1 MGSNTIPPGGA
12 VTSGEDAV
20 EAEDTG
26 KSAPSLAAEITADGL
41 PVLAKAATTTPGGL
55 VPRVIYPEG
64 HLLGRYRLSAV
75 VGHGAWST
83 AYRAID
89 TALSLP
95 VVVKVLSPEA
105 SADTV
110 ERFRNE
116 ILFSRRVHHPGFCR
130 IYELHEEETFD
141 GPLRYLTMELVQGRT
156 LGDLMNEGP
165 MDVRRAVSIARSLC
179 DVAAAA
185 HSQGVIHG
193 DLKPGNIMVRATPE
207 RRHDRRSERRQEA
220 RDELVV
226 LDFGAAFAKD
236 VSGSAVRVGSVRYM
250 APELFEH
257 EPPSPQSDVWAIG
270 VILYGC
276 LTGGYPFD
284 GGSEKDVA
292 EATRRPPTPP
302 SAKREGLSAD
312 FDTVVLRALRRH
324 KTERFVDC
332 RAFATALDDVLELL
346 RPRASLLRR
355 LWTAI
360 SAR

>member
-1 MGSNTIPPGGA
+1 MTSNTIPPPSSA
-12 VTSGEDAV
+12 TSGEDVV
-20 EAEDTG
+20 EGDATGDAATTAEMATG
-26 KSAPSLAAEITADGL
+26 RAP
-41 PVLAKAATTTPGGL
+41 VVAKATTTPPGGAL
-55 VPRVIYPEG
+55 ARVIYPEG
-64 HLLGRYRLSAV
+64 HLLGRYRLHAV

-83 AYRAID
+83 AYRATD

-130 IYELHEEETFD
+130 IYELHEDETFD

-165 MDVRRAVSIARSLC
+165 MDIRRAVSIARSLC

-185 HSQGVIHG
+185 HAQGVIHG
-193 DLKPGNIMVRATPE
+193 DLKHGNIMVRAGAE
-207 RRHDRRSERRQEA
+207 RRADRRSERRQEA

-250 APELFEH
+250 APELFEQ

-292 EATRRPPTPP
+292 EATRRPPIAT
-302 SAKREGLSAD
+302 SQHRRELSAD
-312 FDTVVLRALRRH
+312 VDTVVMRALERH
-324 KTERFVDC
+324 KAERFVDC

-346 RPRASLLRR
+346 HPRGSLFRR

-360 SAR
+360 TAR